1 MEWRDQGV
9 LLSARPHG
17 ESAAI
22 IEVFTPEYG
31 RHLGV
36 VRSDSGRKLAPIL
49 QPETQLKIA

>member
-1 MEWRDQGV
+1 MEWRDQGF

-36 VRSDSGRKLAPIL
+36 NLLPFYNLERSWISLGARA
-49 QPETQLKIA
+49 